1 MTIHFKFRL
10 RKVAAFT
17 LFRNILLLRN
27 IFSGKD
33 KQALAV
39 FINVFENLGPSV
51 THLLSQYR
59 EIQ

>member
-1 MTIHFKFRL
+1 MVFE
-10 RKVAAFT
+10 

-27 IFSGKD
+27 IFFGKD
-33 KQALAV
+33 KRYLAV
-39 FINVFENLGPSV
+39 FINIFENLGVFV